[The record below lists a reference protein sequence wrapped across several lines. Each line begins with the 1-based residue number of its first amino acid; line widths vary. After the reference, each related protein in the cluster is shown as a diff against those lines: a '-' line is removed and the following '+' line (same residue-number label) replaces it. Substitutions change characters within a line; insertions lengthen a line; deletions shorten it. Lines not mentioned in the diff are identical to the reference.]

1 MIKNLLG
8 ELLLGK
14 RKPTAGFP
22 KGVNSLVVAN
32 AIDEAMDNG
41 VVVDLRPRWQRA
53 VSIFGN
59 EAIGPKG

>member
-1 MIKNLLG
+1 
-8 ELLLGK
+8 LLGK
-14 RKPTAGFP
+14 RTPAAGFP
-22 KGVNSLVVAN
+22 EGVNSLVVAN

-41 VVVDLRPRWQRA
+41 VVVDLRPQWQRA